1 MMNHKLNNFFV
12 GFVLLS
18 CIGLSS
24 CKKKMPADVLSKGEM
39 EDVLVDY
46 HLAKSMAA
54 NLPPEEHYKQALYMN
69 YVFEK
74 YGITEE
80 AFDHSLE
87 WYSRNTEDFVKIYD
101 EVTKRLTSQKEDIT
115 NLIASSG
122 ESEQQQSQTGDTVN
136 VWHKQK
142 LYKLTQSKATNKFFF
157 TIYPDSNY
165 KEKDIILWSIRCS
178 FVSAKQHPQDAV
190 MSLNIKYST
199 DSIISETRNLRHSGM
214 YDIRIQNDS
223 ACKIKEIKGFV
234 YYDQLSHFSKDALI
248 VDKIALTR
256 YHVKKDTKQMT
267 KMSPVNKVDSLKKD
281 TASKHEVIQNT
292 QPVVIDTVNKTDFRT
307 SGPRRKSKKNAS
319 NDMRNIN
326 NQPTQ
331 QPRIR

>member
-1 MMNHKLNNFFV
+1 
-12 GFVLLS
+12 
-18 CIGLSS
+18 
-24 CKKKMPADVLSKGEM
+24 
-39 EDVLVDY
+39 
-46 HLAKSMAA
+46 
-54 NLPPEEHYKQALYMN
+54 
-69 YVFEK
+69 
-74 YGITEE
+74 
-80 AFDHSLE
+80 
-87 WYSRNTEDFVKIYD
+87 
-101 EVTKRLTSQKEDIT
+101 
-115 NLIASSG
+115 
-122 ESEQQQSQTGDTVN
+122 
-136 VWHKQK
+136 
-142 LYKLTQSKATNKFFF
+142 
-157 TIYPDSNY
+157 
-165 KEKDIILWSIRCS
+165 
-178 FVSAKQHPQDAV
+178 

-199 DSIISETRNLRHSGM
+199 DSIISETRNIRYSGM

-281 TASKHEVIQNT
+281 TANKHEVIQNT

>member
-1 MMNHKLNNFFV
+1 MLFR
-12 GFVLLS
+12 S
-18 CIGLSS
+18 
-24 CKKKMPADVLSKGEM
+24 
-39 EDVLVDY
+39 DVLVDY
-46 HLAKSMAA
+46 HLAKAMAL

-122 ESEQQQSQTGDTVN
+122 ENEQQQSQTGDTVN

-178 FVSAKQHPQDAV
+178 FVSAKQHPR
-190 MSLNIKYST
+190 ML
-199 DSIISETRNLRHSGM
+199 LCH
-214 YDIRIQNDS
+214 
-223 ACKIKEIKGFV
+223 
-234 YYDQLSHFSKDALI
+234 
-248 VDKIALTR
+248 
-256 YHVKKDTKQMT
+256 
-267 KMSPVNKVDSLKKD
+267 
-281 TASKHEVIQNT
+281 
-292 QPVVIDTVNKTDFRT
+292 
-307 SGPRRKSKKNAS
+307 
-319 NDMRNIN
+319 
-326 NQPTQ
+326 
-331 QPRIR
+331 